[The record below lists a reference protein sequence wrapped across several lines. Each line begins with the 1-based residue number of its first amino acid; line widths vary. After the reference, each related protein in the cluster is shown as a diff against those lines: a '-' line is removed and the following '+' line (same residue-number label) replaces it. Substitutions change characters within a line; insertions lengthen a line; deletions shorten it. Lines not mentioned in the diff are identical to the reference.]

1 MRYSPQEIAQLLNQK
16 FSPNAEQS
24 AVISAPMEPLLV
36 VAGAGA
42 GKTETMAA
50 RVVWLVANGIVRPDQ
65 ILGLTFTRKA
75 AQELRHRIR
84 QRLLALA
91 RNPEF
96 TGPNA
101 AEIREAIRISDPDV
115 STYDSYAGTILRTY
129 GLLLPVET
137 GASIIDESQL
147 TDLVNDIVTV
157 WPERFDRGL
166 QLASVVNDVLD
177 LHGEMANH
185 VVAPEA
191 VLDES
196 DRLAELLQ
204 NLPKGPRARKEF
216 TQAME
221 KFLATCSYRK
231 QLVEVVK
238 VVRQEMQQQ
247 GVLDF
252 AQQMSLAAQLVSE
265 HAAVGEAERSKYRV
279 VLLDEYQDTGHA
291 QRIFLRAL
299 YGKAQDP
306 DMAITAVGDPI
317 QSIYAWRGASSNNL
331 DLFRTDFP
339 LADGQPAPV
348 RELLTSW
355 RNPNDILGLANV
367 MTAPLRNTN
376 KNALEVPLL
385 QPAPSASPGEIRLA
399 FTETSVAEYEW
410 AADQFRNIFTKA
422 YKEGKKPPTSA
433 VLVTRNRDSLP
444 MLQALTKVGVPA
456 EIVNVGGLLT
466 IPEVQDVWCMLRII
480 ADPLDGGAALR
491 LLTGPRINLG
501 AKDLVTLWKRARH
514 LRGDEAEQPDKLLD
528 TAAQMRDNIAIDLSY
543 DPALEVGL
551 GDAIDDPGTADRY
564 TPAAYQHLTQL
575 RADIRRLRKR
585 LGQPLPELVA
595 EVERTLGVDVE
606 VEARLDPAAGALV
619 GRQHLDAFAD
629 VVSNFAAG
637 RNPSLQS
644 LLNYLELASGDGSDL
659 PAGEVGVRENCVQI
673 ITVHGAKGLE
683 WEIIAVP
690 NLTQGEFPATRGRA
704 SWVGSSS
711 QIPTTLRG
719 DRTVQCEDGSYT
731 PGVPIFHD
739 DAVADRSAFMKELDA
754 HKKSLTSFDQEES
767 RRLMYVAVTRAEKML
782 LLSGHA
788 WRHGATLKTPSPYL
802 QTAYEWLQQHFASLT
817 GGEVDPAAVQEITSP
832 SGGTLAIDEWWMP
845 TPEFEKAATR
855 EDNPLAGEV
864 NTALWPQDPLQHSPH
879 IRSAHAELMET
890 IAVQEAGEAAPAG
903 EFSTDVDVL
912 LAEYQQ
918 KRSGADT
925 RSRTVRLPSRLTASQ
940 IVALKEDP
948 QDFARRLRRPIPYK
962 PNRYARRGTEFHT
975 WVEDRLAGKHATL
988 LDIEDFVASAD
999 DIPEPRS
1006 LTGLKESFQE
1016 SEWGRRATTMV
1027 EVPFDVSLGNVVI
1040 NGRIDAVF
1048 QDDQDHYTVVDWKT
1062 GAQPRSRKERDTKAL
1077 QLAVYRVAFHRLI
1090 NAQRQ
1095 QQGQPEIPLTNIRAA
1110 FYYVAHNKTLWLD
1123 DLSTPAQIDAMI
1135 AQLSASSGG

>member
-1 MRYSPQEIAQLLNQK
+1 MKYSPQHIAHLLNQR
-16 FSPNAEQS
+16 FSPNEEQS

-50 RVVWLVANGIVRPDQ
+50 RVVWLVANGVVRPDQ

-96 TGPNA
+96 SGPEA
-101 AEIREAIRISDPDV
+101 DDIRESIRTSDPDV
-115 STYDSYAGTILRTY
+115 STYDSYAGSILRSY

-137 GASIIDESQL
+137 GASIIDEGQL

-166 QLASVVNDVLD
+166 QLQSVVSDVLK

-185 VVAPEA
+185 VVDPED
-191 VLDES
+191 VLRES
-196 DRLAELLQ
+196 DRLSDLLYV
-204 NLPKGPRARKEF
+204 LPKGPRARKEF
-216 TQAME
+216 TQDME
-221 KFLATCSYRK
+221 KFLASCSYRK
-231 QLVEVVK
+231 QLVEVVQ
-238 VVRQEMQQQ
+238 VVREEMRQQ

-252 AQQMSLAAQLVSE
+252 AQQMALAAQLVTK
-265 HAAVGEAERSKYRV
+265 HATVGAAERNKYRV

-299 YGKAQDP
+299 YGNAQDSS
-306 DMAITAVGDPI
+306 MAVTAVGDPI

-339 LADGQPAPV
+339 LGDGSPAPV
-348 RELLTSW
+348 KELLTSW
-355 RNPNDILGLANV
+355 RNPDDILGLADV

-385 QPAPSASPGEIRLA
+385 QPAPAAAPGTIRLA
-399 FTETSVAEYEW
+399 FMETSVEEYEW
-410 AADQFRNIFTKA
+410 VAKHFQKIFKDA
-422 YKEGKKPPTSA
+422 YQQGTTPPTAA

-444 MLQALTKVGVPA
+444 MLKALTKHGVPA

-466 IPEVQDVWCMLRII
+466 VPEVQDVWAMLRVI

-491 LLTGPRINLG
+491 LLTSPRINLG
-501 AKDLVTLWKRARH
+501 AKDLETLWRRARH
-514 LRGDEAEQPDKLLD
+514 LRGDDVEKPAQFLD
-528 TAAQMRDNIAIDLSY
+528 SVAQLRENIAVDLSY

-564 TPAAYQHLTQL
+564 TPAAYKHLSQL
-575 RADIRRLRKR
+575 RSDIRQLRKH

-606 VEARLDPAAGALV
+606 VEARLDPAAGSLA

-629 VVSNFAAG
+629 VVANFAAG

-644 LLNYLELASGDGSDL
+644 LLNYLELASGDGADL

-683 WEIIAVP
+683 WEVIAIP
-690 NLTQGEFPATRGRA
+690 NLTHGEFPATRGRS
-704 SWVGSSS
+704 SWVGSSN
-711 QIPTTLRG
+711 QIPTVLRG
-719 DRTVQCEDGSYT
+719 DRTQRYEDGSYT
-731 PGVPIFHD
+731 PGVPVFHD
-739 DAVADRSAFMKELDA
+739 DEVADRSAFMRELAA
-754 HKKSLTSFDQEES
+754 HKKALTAFDQEES
-767 RRLMYVAVTRAEKML
+767 RRLMYVAVTRAEQTL

-788 WRHGATLKTPSPYL
+788 WRHGSKLQTPSPYL
-802 QTAYEWLQQHFASLT
+802 QTAYEWLQQHIVALVST
-817 GGEVDPAAVQEITSP
+817 TADPATVREITSP

-845 TPEFEKAATR
+845 TPEFEKVATK
-855 EDNPLAGEV
+855 EDNPLHGEATV
-864 NTALWPQDPLQHSPH
+864 AFWPQDPLAHAPH
-879 IRSAHAELMET
+879 IRTAHQDLMAE
-890 IAVQEAGEAAPAG
+890 IAAQDSGNKTPLEG

-912 LAEYQQ
+912 LAEYESAQ
-918 KRSGADT
+918 SGADQ
-925 RSRTVRLPSRLTASQ
+925 RARMVRLPSRLTASQ
-940 IVALKEDP
+940 IVSLKEDP
-948 QDFARRLRRPIPYK
+948 DDFARRLRRPIPYK

-975 WVEDRLAGKHATL
+975 WVEDRLAGRHATL
-988 LDIEDFVASAD
+988 LDIEDFVPSAD

-1006 LTGLKESFQE
+1006 LAGLKESFQN

-1027 EVPFDVSLGNVVI
+1027 EVPFDVSLGSVVI

-1048 QDDQDHYTVVDWKT
+1048 QDGPDHYTVVDWKT
-1062 GAQPRSRKERDTKAL
+1062 GAEPRSHKERDTKAL
-1077 QLAVYRVAFHRLI
+1077 QLAVYRIAFCRLV
-1090 NAQRQ
+1090 NARRQ
-1095 QQGQPEIPLTNIRAA
+1095 QQGQTAIPLENIRAA
-1110 FYYVAHNKTLWLD
+1110 FYYVAHNNTLWLD
-1123 DLSTPAQIDAMI
+1123 DLSTPAQIDEMI
-1135 AQLSASSGG
+1135 AQVSTS

>member
-1 MRYSPQEIAQLLNQK
+1 MKYSPQQIAHLLNQK
-16 FSPNAEQS
+16 FSPNEEQS

-96 TGPNA
+96 SGSEA
-101 AEIREAIRISDPDV
+101 DDIRESIRTSDPDV
-115 STYDSYAGTILRTY
+115 STYDSYAGSILRSY

-137 GASIIDESQL
+137 GASIIDDSQL
-147 TDLVNDIVTV
+147 MDLVNDIVTV

-166 QLASVVNDVLD
+166 QIQSVVSDVLD
-177 LHGEMANH
+177 LHAEMANH
-185 VVAPEA
+185 VVDPED
-191 VLDES
+191 VLQES
-196 DRLAELLQ
+196 DRLADLLCA
-204 NLPKGPRARKEF
+204 LPKGPRARKEF
-216 TQAME
+216 TQDME
-221 KFLATCSYRK
+221 KFLASCSYRK
-231 QLVEVVK
+231 QLVEVVQ
-238 VVRQEMQQQ
+238 VVRQEMRQQ
-247 GVLDF
+247 GVMDF
-252 AQQMSLAAQLVSE
+252 AQQMSLAAQLATQ
-265 HAAVGEAERSKYRV
+265 HTAVGAAERNKYRV

-299 YGKAQDP
+299 YGNAQDP
-306 DMAITAVGDPI
+306 SMAVTAVGDPI

-339 LADGQPAPV
+339 LADGSPAPV
-348 RELLTSW
+348 KELLTSW
-355 RNPNDILGLANV
+355 RNPEDILGLANI
-367 MTAPLRNTN
+367 MTAPLRNTQ

-385 QPAPSASPGEIRLA
+385 KPAPTAAAGTIRLA
-399 FTETSVAEYEW
+399 FTETSVAEYDWVAENF
-410 AADQFRNIFTKA
+410 QKIFTDA
-422 YKEGKKPPTSA
+422 YQQGHKPPTSA

-444 MLQALTKVGVPA
+444 MLKALTKHGVPA

-466 IPEVQDVWCMLRII
+466 VPEVQDVWAMLRII

-491 LLTGPRINLG
+491 LLTSPRINLG
-501 AKDLVTLWKRARH
+501 AKDLETLWKRARF
-514 LRGDEAEQPDKLLD
+514 LRGEDAEKPSKLIETVTQL
-528 TAAQMRDNIAIDLSY
+528 RENIAVDLSY

-564 TPAAYQHLTQL
+564 TPAAYKHLIQL
-575 RADIRRLRKR
+575 RNDIRQLRKH

-606 VEARLDPAAGALV
+606 VEARLDPAAGSLV

-629 VVSNFAAG
+629 VVANFSAG

-644 LLNYLELASGDGSDL
+644 LLNYLELASSDGADL
-659 PAGEVGVRENCVQI
+659 PAGEVGIRENCVQI

-683 WEIIAVP
+683 WEVIAIP
-690 NLTQGEFPATRGRA
+690 NLTRGEFPVTRARS
-704 SWVGSSS
+704 SWVGSSCK
-711 QIPTTLRG
+711 IPTVLRG
-719 DRTVQCEDGSYT
+719 DRAQQCEDGSYT
-731 PGVPIFHD
+731 PGVPVFHD
-739 DAVADRSAFMKELDA
+739 DAVADRSAFMKELGN
-754 HKKSLTSFDQEES
+754 HKKALSAYEQEES
-767 RRLMYVAVTRAEKML
+767 RRLMYVAVTRAEKTL

-788 WRHGATLKTPSPYL
+788 WRQGSRLQAPSPYL
-802 QTAYEWLQQHFASLT
+802 QTAYEWFQQQVEALVT
-817 GGEVDPAAVQEITSP
+817 PQVDPRDVRDITSP
-832 SGGTLAIDEWWMP
+832 SGGTLALDEWWTP
-845 TPEFEKAATR
+845 TPEFVKTATK
-855 EDNPLAGEV
+855 EDNPLHGEV
-864 NTALWPQDPLQHSPH
+864 NTALWPEDPLAHAPH
-879 IRSAHAELMET
+879 IRVAHQELMEE
-890 IAVQEAGEAAPAG
+890 IAAQESGKVPAAG
-903 EFSTDVDVL
+903 EFSNDVDVL
-912 LAEYQQ
+912 LAEYEE
-918 KRSGADT
+918 KNSGADC
-925 RSRTVRLPSRLTASQ
+925 RARTVRLPNRLTASQ

-975 WVEDRLAGKHATL
+975 WVEDRLAGRHATL

-999 DIPEPRS
+999 DIPEPHT
-1006 LTGLKESFQE
+1006 LAKLKESFRK

-1048 QDDQDHYTVVDWKT
+1048 QDDPDHYTVVDWKT

-1077 QLAVYRVAFHRLI
+1077 QLAVYRIAFCRLI

-1095 QQGQPEIPLTNIRAA
+1095 QQGQPEIPLENIRAA

-1123 DLSTPAQIDAMI
+1123 DLSTPTQIDEMI
-1135 AQLSASSGG
+1135 AQLSTS